1 MAESS
6 KYGSTWWV
14 VTAKITILVGVMA
27 LATSASL
34 ADKSVCFSLSKK
46 AIADVLQREFKVPL
60 TYGLR
65 TTNNKKEIYQ
75 PQGVVFLT
83 TIAVSRTVKV
93 KLYGPSENRIDCIE
107 IWGKLADKGQLTSIF
122 GKLLPICVPQ
132 LSQDDQS
139 WLVRSTTGPNVSDF
153 PRTGSQ
159 QQVAIEGVK
168 VGTSFDKLRDYRQ
181 ISFSLSK
188 TCRFGLTTVNRGQ
201 TVNSSAFR

>member
-6 KYGSTWWV
+6 KFGSTWWV

-27 LATSASL
+27 LTTTASL
-34 ADKSVCFSLSKK
+34 ADKGVCFSLSRK

-60 TYGLR
+60 PDKLNTI
-65 TTNNKKEIYQ
+65 NNKKDLYQ

-83 TIAVSRTVKV
+83 TIAVSRTIKV

-107 IWGKLADKGQLTSIF
+107 VWGTIADSGQITSIL

-132 LSQDDQS
+132 LSQDDQT
-139 WLVRSTTGPNVSDF
+139 LLIRSTTVPNVSDI
-153 PRTGSQ
+153 PSTGSQ
-159 QQVAIEGVK
+159 QLDAIEGVK
-168 VGTSFDKLRDYRQ
+168 VGTAFDKLRDYTR

-188 TCRFGLTTVNRGQ
+188 TCRFGLTAGNKR
-201 TVNSSAFR
+201 